1 MFKIC
6 LIRAALAKWL
16 SNASNMIDME
26 AQRMQHVLEQDH
38 DDMDDDDP
46 NESHIDAAK
55 PIRDLSPHSDE
66 ILVGDGGTRFI
77 PF

>member
-1 MFKIC
+1 
-6 LIRAALAKWL
+6 
-16 SNASNMIDME
+16 MIDME

-66 ILVGDGGTRFI
+66 ILVGDGGTSQRF
-77 PF
+77 FSSSFQELCGR